1 MLTIMRE
8 IGKHLDANTGKYNLD
23 NFKIVYVAPMKAL
36 VAEMVGNFGARL
48 KPYGV
53 NVAEL
58 TGDRQLTKQQI
69 SETQIIVTTPEKWDI
84 ITRKATDRSYTRL
97 VRLIIID
104 EIHLLHDSRGPVL
117 EAIIARTI
125 RQMQTSQEII
135 RLVGL
140 SATLP
145 NYKDVASFMR
155 VEVDRGLFFFD
166 GSYRPCPLKQ
176 QYVGITEKKAIKRLQ
191 MMNEIVYEKLL
202 EELERTPENQILVF
216 CHSRKETAKTARAVR
231 DLAIARETIG
241 TILRQDAASRE
252 ILASEAET
260 VKNEDL
266 KELLPYG
273 FAIHHAGMNRSDRT
287 LVEELFA
294 DKHIPVLCSTATL
307 AWGVNLPAHTVIIKG
322 TQIYSPERGRWVE
335 LSPQDMLQ
343 MLGRAGRPQY
353 DTFGEGIIITTQH
366 ELQYYLSLINEQLPI
381 ESQMISQLPDIMNA
395 EIVMGNIRNRQEAVD
410 WLGYT
415 YLYIRMLRNGGLYGV
430 TLDDAEQDPYLVQKR
445 VDFVHAAAN
454 ILDKC
459 NLIKYDKKTG
469 RFQGT
474 ELGRIASYFYIS
486 HQSMA
491 TYNQHLKPSMTLID
505 LFRVFALSSEFKLI
519 PVRQEEKMEL
529 AKLLERVPI
538 PVKEGMD
545 EPTAKINVLLQAY
558 ISQLKLEG
566 FALMADMV
574 YVTQSAGRILRAIFE
589 VCLKRGWAQLARK
602 ALDLCKMVD
611 KRAWLSMNPL
621 RQFSTFPTEVIRK
634 LERKDISWDRYYD
647 LNPQELGELV
657 GLPRS
662 GKMIHKY
669 VHQFPKLDIQAHVQP
684 ITRSMLK
691 MEVVISPDFEFDLGV
706 HAGAETFWILVEDAD
721 AEIILYHDQFVLK
734 QRYSQEDHV
743 MTFTVPLYEPL
754 PPNYFVS
761 IVSDRWMHAETRLP
775 VSFKHLILPEKY
787 PPHTE
792 LLDLQPLPV
801 SALRNAQYEAI
812 YKDYSQFN
820 PIQTQVFNNL
830 YSTDDNT
837 LVCAP
842 AGSGKVFR
850 KNNSRLF
857 VLSSRSF
864 VYGLSN
870 QKQDAFL
877 LRH

>member
-8 IGKHLDANTGKYNLD
+8 IGKHRDAVTGHLDLD

-48 KPYGV
+48 KPFGIT
-53 NVAEL
+53 VAEL

-117 EAIIARTI
+117 EAIISRTI

-145 NYKDVASFMR
+145 NYKDVANFMR
-155 VEVDRGLFFFD
+155 VNLDRGLFFFD

-176 QYVGITEKKAIKRLQ
+176 QYVAISEKKAIKRLQ
-191 MMNEIVYEKLL
+191 MMNEIVYEKLI
-202 EELERTPENQILVF
+202 EELELNQENQILVF
-216 CHSRKETAKTARAVR
+216 CHSRKETAKTARAIR
-231 DLAIARETIG
+231 DLAISRETIG
-241 TILRQDAASRE
+241 SILRADAASRE
-252 ILASEAET
+252 ILATEAEG

-273 FAIHHAGMNRSDRT
+273 FAIHHAGMSRPDRT

-322 TQIYSPERGRWVE
+322 TQVYSPEKGRWVE

-353 DTFGEGIIITTQH
+353 DTFGEGIIVTTQN
-366 ELQYYLSLINEQLPI
+366 ELQYYLSLLNEQLPI

-395 EIVMGNIRNRQEAVD
+395 EIVMGNIRNREEAVD
-410 WLGYT
+410 WMGYT

-430 TLDDAEQDPYLVQKR
+430 TLEDAEQDPYLVQKR
-445 VDFVHAAAN
+445 IDFVHAAAN

-474 ELGRIASYFYIS
+474 ELGRIASYYYIS
-486 HQSMA
+486 HNSMA

-505 LFRVFALSSEFKLI
+505 LFRVFALSAEFKLV

-545 EPTAKINVLLQAY
+545 EPTAKINVLLQSY

-589 VCLKRGWAQLARK
+589 ICLKRGWAHLAHK

-621 RQFSTFPTEVIRK
+621 RQFPSFPFEVIKK
-634 LERKDISWDRYYD
+634 LERKDIAWDRYYD
-647 LNPQELGELV
+647 LGPQELGELV
-657 GLPRS
+657 GMPKS
-662 GKMIHKY
+662 G
-669 VHQFPKLDIQAHVQP
+669 F
-684 ITRSMLK
+684 
-691 MEVVISPDFEFDLGV
+691 
-706 HAGAETFWILVEDAD
+706 
-721 AEIILYHDQFVLK
+721 LY
-734 QRYSQEDHV
+734 
-743 MTFTVPLYEPL
+743 
-754 PPNYFVS
+754 
-761 IVSDRWMHAETRLP
+761 
-775 VSFKHLILPEKY
+775 
-787 PPHTE
+787 
-792 LLDLQPLPV
+792 
-801 SALRNAQYEAI
+801 
-812 YKDYSQFN
+812 
-820 PIQTQVFNNL
+820 
-830 YSTDDNT
+830 
-837 LVCAP
+837 
-842 AGSGKVFR
+842 
-850 KNNSRLF
+850 
-857 VLSSRSF
+857 
-864 VYGLSN
+864 
-870 QKQDAFL
+870 
-877 LRH
+877 